1 MDLAQI
7 VKNLPAVR
15 ETHVQP
21 LAREDPLQ
29 QEIATYSIILA

>member
-7 VKNLPAVR
+7 VKNLPAVS
-15 ETHVQP
+15 ETYVRP
-21 LAREDPLQ
+21 LAQEDPLQ